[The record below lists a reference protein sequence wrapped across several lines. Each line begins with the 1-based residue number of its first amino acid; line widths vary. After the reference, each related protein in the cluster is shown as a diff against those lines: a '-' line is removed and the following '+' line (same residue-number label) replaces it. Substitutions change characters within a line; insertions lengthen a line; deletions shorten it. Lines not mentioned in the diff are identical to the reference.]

1 MPYSSRHGTRRDP
14 RRDRYADSSA
24 HYQSKPFSTSREDY
38 ASTYGSN
45 GYSSTHTKQRTF
57 PIHSDAQRSYTRRR
71 ETHVDSDDEY
81 GYSDVEYVPDSTGSD
96 ICPQEG
102 YEYSTRSTRYRTPG
116 EPQSNYASA
125 VAASSVLPS
134 LEQVKLGFQLMADNL
149 DPGHHVWFTDP
160 NGKMKSPE
168 ELGLSRSADPS
179 NGQDQ
184 SWNPADGAAHSF
196 PDTGWDRSWHESQ
209 RGAPPP
215 SASPED
221 HS

>member
-102 YEYSTRSTRYRTPG
+102 YEYSKRSTRYRTPG